1 MMIEI
6 DCMRDGV
13 KILITYLI
21 LYCSRTS
28 NDLSVGELL
37 VVSRCPFYLPKRDV
51 LRLNLVVWTNN

>member
-1 MMIEI
+1 MIEI
-6 DCMRDGV
+6 DCMRDDV

-37 VVSRCPFYLPKRDV
+37 VVSRCLFYLPKRHV